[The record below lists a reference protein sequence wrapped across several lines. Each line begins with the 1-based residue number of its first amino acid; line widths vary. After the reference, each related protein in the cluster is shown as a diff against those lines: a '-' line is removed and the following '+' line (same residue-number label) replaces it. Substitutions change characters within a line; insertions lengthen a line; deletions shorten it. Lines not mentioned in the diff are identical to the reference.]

1 VSLFTKYLE
10 GHKEVIKSIDDS
22 ERSQFQKG
30 IGKFF
35 VTLKV
40 IFDLVFTIVLLL
52 VASSW
57 LFGLIL

>member
-1 VSLFTKYLE
+1 MSLFTKYLQ

-22 ERSQFQKG
+22 ERSEFQKG

-35 VTLKV
+35 VALKV

-52 VASSW
+52 VALNW
-57 LFGLIL
+57 LVG

>member
-22 ERSQFQKG
+22 ERSEFQKG

-35 VTLKV
+35 VALKV

-52 VASSW
+52 VALNW
-57 LFGLIL
+57 LVG